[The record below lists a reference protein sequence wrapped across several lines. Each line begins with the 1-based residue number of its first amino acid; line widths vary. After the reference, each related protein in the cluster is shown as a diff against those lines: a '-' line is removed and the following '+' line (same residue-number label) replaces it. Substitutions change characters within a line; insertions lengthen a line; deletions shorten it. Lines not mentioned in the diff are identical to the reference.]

1 MMGGSVVIVGGAA
14 ILGAGIGGTAG
25 VTARELFLFDKRRTI
40 AYSAKVLT
48 AVEEIF
54 LNDEHDL
61 GLSQT
66 VIQRY
71 QDLVVEG
78 RAEIQRLKF
87 AAEDAEKDEKK
98 KLVDRQKAVEKSA
111 RAMEIAVSNLKRFS
125 SSFEVGLIEGAAD
138 GSEDN
143 GFR

>member
-1 MMGGSVVIVGGAA
+1 M
-14 ILGAGIGGTAG
+14 
-25 VTARELFLFDKRRTI
+25 FDKRRTI

-71 QDLVVEG
+71 QDMVVEE

-98 KLVDRQKAVEKSA
+98 KLVDRQKAAEKSA

-125 SSFEVGLIEGAAD
+125 SSLEVGLEVEKAMSKD
-138 GSEDN
+138 RNEDS
-143 GFR
+143 R